1 MSVWLPGK
9 AAVHASQSKGSPTGS
24 GGCASTVQLVK
35 PGDPEGTEGGW
46 WWWVGGGVTG
56 VESQSSREQREPWLW
71 IKALAS
77 LSSPG
82 LTLADTAAHYGHEDD
97 GKHVRSRSSTANIP

>member
-46 WWWVGGGVTG
+46 WGGGGVVVVG
-56 VESQSSREQREPWLW
+56 GWGGLRGWRARAPGSSG
-71 IKALAS
+71 S
-77 LSSPG
+77 LG
-82 LTLADTAAHYGHEDD
+82 CG
-97 GKHVRSRSSTANIP
+97 